1 MEKRIF
7 EGFRAAKGER
17 EIFLLLNL
25 LMSDF
30 KTAEISEEE
39 EDGPLE
45 ISDLGDEKQLDLRK
59 S

>member
-1 MEKRIF
+1 MKDSELPR
-7 EGFRAAKGER
+7 ER
-17 EIFLLLNL
+17 EKHFYFLIF

-30 KTAEISEEE
+30 KTAEISDEE

-45 ISDLGDEKQLDLRK
+45 ISDLGVDKQLDLRK